1 MNFHGAILYWG
12 AALPPFM
19 VSMAYLWA
27 SPPSV
32 PFAQRF
38 AVSMHGAAI
47 AVLFIGALLTT
58 SYGQPKQEYGQFYVL
73 LLLVPAASILYSVW
87 RFTGRK
93 WLHLLQIINLIWLVL
108 AFFIGGMA
116 VTDLW
121 I

>member
-1 MNFHGAILYWG
+1 MKFLGAILYWG
-12 AALPPFM
+12 AALPPLM
-19 VSMAYLWA
+19 VSVAYLLA

-38 AVSMHGAAI
+38 AVSVHGAAI
-47 AVLFIGALLTT
+47 ALLFIGALLTT
-58 SYGQPKQEYGQFYVL
+58 SLGHSKQEYGQLYGL
-73 LLLVPAASILYSVW
+73 LLLVPAASIVYSVW

>member
-12 AALPPFM
+12 AALP
-19 VSMAYLWA
+19 
-27 SPPSV
+27 PPSV